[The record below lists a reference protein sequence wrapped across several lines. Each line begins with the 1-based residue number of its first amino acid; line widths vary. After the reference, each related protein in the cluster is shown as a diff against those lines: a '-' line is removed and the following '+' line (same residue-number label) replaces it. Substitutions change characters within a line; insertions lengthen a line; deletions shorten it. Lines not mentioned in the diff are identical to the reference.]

1 MPDGIATAKAAGLHF
16 KINAVALK
24 DVNEERFDDLIRWT
38 HGGGMNLT
46 LIVTMPLGEIGADR
60 TDQYLPLRG
69 GFPTRQLCNLLPTTQ
84 PVTGSPALSL

>member
-1 MPDGIATAKAAGLHF
+1 
-16 KINAVALK
+16 
-24 DVNEERFDDLIRWT
+24 
-38 HGGGMNLT
+38 MNLT